1 MNGVLHRRRKEAVE
15 RPLRRGSALAAG
27 LLLSGGLVGC
37 QGSAV
42 SAPAFDNE
50 AGHALTCMTHQK
62 HRPTSAYTGGQQ
74 ASSELLLGMFA
85 YYTANGTKAY
95 CDRKPPTD
103 TDRTWARRYVGLGGT
118 SENVAPILATQ

>member
-1 MNGVLHRRRKEAVE
+1 
-15 RPLRRGSALAAG
+15 
-27 LLLSGGLVGC
+27 
-37 QGSAV
+37 V

-50 AGHALTCMTHQK
+50 AGHALTCMTHQQ

-95 CDRKPPTD
+95 CDGKPPTD
-103 TDRTWARRYVGLGGT
+103 TRNLGSPLRRIGRDFRERGPDPGD
-118 SENVAPILATQ
+118 